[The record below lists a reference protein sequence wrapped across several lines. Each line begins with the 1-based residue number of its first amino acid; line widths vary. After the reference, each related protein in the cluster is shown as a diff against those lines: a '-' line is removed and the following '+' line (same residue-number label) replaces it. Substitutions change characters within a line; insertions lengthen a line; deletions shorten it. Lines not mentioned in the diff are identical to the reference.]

1 MKKGPYLLGID
12 IGGTGTKAGVFTLD
26 GRPVGT
32 GYGEYRMIN
41 TLPGQAEH
49 DAEAWWMATVKAVQ
63 GAIRDVPADEILAVG
78 IGCTNGLV
86 AVDRE
91 GKPLRPAIMLWDQRA
106 LPEVDRIRNLLDA
119 DTVFKIT
126 GNPVAPGAYSLP
138 TMLWLKHHEP
148 ETFKAAYKLMVPGGY
163 LVARFTGEFTIDY
176 SRASTTLLFDIR
188 KKEWHQ
194 PFLRALDIPEEKLP
208 RPEPSDAVVGRVTAE
223 TAQLTGLRQGTPV
236 IAGCMDTI
244 GASIGSGIIKQGE
257 CFIIMGTAARV
268 SGPLDKAHFDSRFMN
283 CTHVLPDLWLYIGAV
298 NGVGSSLRWI
308 RDTFCQMEQGVAD
321 LTGGDVYDLITAQ
334 AAQAP
339 PGSKGLLFLPYISGE
354 RTPIWNPYA
363 RGVFFGVTLGH
374 NRNDFFR
381 SVLEGASFAI
391 RHVIELLET
400 DDGIDIK
407 ELRIGGA
414 AASSG
419 VWNQIIAD
427 VLGKNVV
434 SLTQSHTEVLGAA
447 VLAGVSQGVYP
458 DLPSAMKKIVVPGKE
473 FVPNAEAHAAYN
485 RLFPMYKTLYTEVQH
500 HFEELAKMDL
510 PQVWI
515 TKENQL

>member
-1 MKKGPYLLGID
+1 MLGID
-12 IGGTGTKAGVFTLD
+12 IGGTGTKAGVFTLN

-63 GAIRDVPADEILAVG
+63 DAIREVPADEILAVG

-86 AVDRE
+86 AVDGQ

-138 TMLWLKHHEP
+138 TILWLKHHEP
-148 ETFKAAYKLMVPGGY
+148 ETFRAAHKLMVPGGY

-194 PFLRALDIPEEKLP
+194 PFLRTLDIPEEKLP

-223 TAQLTGLRQGTPV
+223 TAKLTGLRHGTPV
-236 IAGCMDTI
+236 IAGCMDTL

-257 CFIIMGTAARV
+257 CFVIMGTAARV
-268 SGPLDKAHFDSRFMN
+268 SGPLGKSHFDNRFMN
-283 CTHVLPDLWLYIGAV
+283 CTHVLPELWLYIGAI
-298 NGVGSSLRWI
+298 NGAGSSLKWI

-321 LTGGDVYDLITAQ
+321 FSGVDVYDLMTAQ

-391 RHVIELLET
+391 RHVVELVEK

-414 AASSG
+414 AAVSK

-427 VLGKNVV
+427 VLGKKVV
-434 SLTQSHTEVLGAA
+434 SMTQSHTEVLGAA
-447 VLAGVSQGVYP
+447 VLAGIGQGIYT
-458 DLPSAMKKIVVPGKE
+458 DLSSAIEKIIVTGKE
-473 FVPNAEAHAAYN
+473 FDPNNGAHAAYN
-485 RLFPMYKTLYTEVQH
+485 RLYPMYKKLYTEVQH

-515 TKENQL
+515 THGSQS

>member
-12 IGGTGTKAGVFTLD
+12 IGGTGSKAGIFTLD
-26 GRPVGT
+26 GSPAGV
-32 GYGEYRMIN
+32 GYGEYRMIS
-41 TLPGQAEH
+41 TVPGQAEH
-49 DAEAWWMATVKAVQ
+49 DAEAWWRATVQAVQ
-63 GAIRDVPADEILAVG
+63 CAIRDVPAEEILAVG

-86 AVDRE
+86 AVDRQ
-91 GKPLRPAIMLWDQRA
+91 GKPLRSAIMLWDQRA
-106 LPEVDRIRNLLDA
+106 LPEVDRIRNSLDA
-119 DTVFKIT
+119 DKVFEIT

-138 TMLWLKHHEP
+138 TILWLKNHEP
-148 ETFKAAYKLMVPGGY
+148 ETFKAAHKLMVPGGY

-176 SRASTTLLFDIR
+176 SRASTTLLFDIQ
-188 KKEWHQ
+188 KKQWHQ
-194 PFLRALDIPEEKLP
+194 PFLTAFNIPEGKLP
-208 RPEPSDAVVGRVTAE
+208 RPEPSDAVVGKVTAE
-223 TAQLTGLRQGTPV
+223 TALLTGLRQGTPV

-244 GASIGSGIIKQGE
+244 GACIGSGVIKQGE
-257 CFIIMGTAARV
+257 CFVIMGTAARV
-268 SGPLDKAHFDSRFMN
+268 SGPLEKPHFDSRFMN
-283 CTHVLPDLWLYIGAV
+283 CTHVRPDLWLYIGAV

-308 RDTFCQMEQGVAD
+308 RDTFCQMEQKVAD
-321 LTGGDVYDLITAQ
+321 FSGLDVYDLMTAQ

-400 DDGIDIK
+400 EDGIGIK

-414 AASSG
+414 AAASQ
-419 VWNQIIAD
+419 VWNQIISD
-427 VLGKNVV
+427 ILGKKVV

-447 VLAGVSQGVYP
+447 ILAGVSQGVYP
-458 DLPSAMKKIVVPGKE
+458 DLDSAMKKIVVPGKE
-473 FVPNAEAHAAYN
+473 YTPNTAAHAAYN
-485 RLFPMYKTLYTEVQH
+485 RLYPMYKKLYTEVQH

-515 TKENQL
+515 TQ

>member
-1 MKKGPYLLGID
+1 
-12 IGGTGTKAGVFTLD
+12 
-26 GRPVGT
+26 
-32 GYGEYRMIN
+32 
-41 TLPGQAEH
+41 
-49 DAEAWWMATVKAVQ
+49 
-63 GAIRDVPADEILAVG
+63 
-78 IGCTNGLV
+78 
-86 AVDRE
+86 
-91 GKPLRPAIMLWDQRA
+91 
-106 LPEVDRIRNLLDA
+106 
-119 DTVFKIT
+119 
-126 GNPVAPGAYSLP
+126 
-138 TMLWLKHHEP
+138 
-148 ETFKAAYKLMVPGGY
+148 
-163 LVARFTGEFTIDY
+163 
-176 SRASTTLLFDIR
+176 
-188 KKEWHQ
+188 
-194 PFLRALDIPEEKLP
+194 
-208 RPEPSDAVVGRVTAE
+208 
-223 TAQLTGLRQGTPV
+223 
-236 IAGCMDTI
+236 
-244 GASIGSGIIKQGE
+244 
-257 CFIIMGTAARV
+257 
-268 SGPLDKAHFDSRFMN
+268 MN
-283 CTHVLPDLWLYIGAV
+283 CTHVLPDLWLYIGAI

-400 DDGIDIK
+400 DDGVDVQ

-414 AASSG
+414 AATSG

-427 VLGKNVV
+427 ILGKKVV

-458 DLPSAMKKIVVPGKE
+458 DLPSAMEKIVVPGKE
-473 FVPNAEAHAAYN
+473 FKPNAEAHAAYN
-485 RLFPMYKTLYTEVQH
+485 RLFPMYKKLYTEVQH

-515 TKENQL
+515 TQGTQA